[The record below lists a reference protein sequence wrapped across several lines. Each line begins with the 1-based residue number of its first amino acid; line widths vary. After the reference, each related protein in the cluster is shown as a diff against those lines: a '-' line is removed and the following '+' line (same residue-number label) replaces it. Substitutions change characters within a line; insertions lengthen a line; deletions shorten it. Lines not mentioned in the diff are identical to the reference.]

1 MISGALFF
9 PGAGAGRDTP
19 NLVAVD
25 RALVEALDG
34 ITVVRADFPYRKEGR
49 RSPDRPAKAVAAV
62 NEEAV
67 ALAAAVGDDTTAGLV
82 LGGRSFGGRMCS
94 LAVAEGLPAAG
105 LALIAYP
112 LHPPGKPDRLR
123 TEHFGD
129 LDLPCLFVSGTSD
142 PFGSPDEL
150 EAQAAAIPGPVT
162 HAWIDG
168 GRHDLRGA
176 DRQVADAVVAWAR
189 AL

>member
-62 NEEAV
+62 NEEAI
-67 ALAAAVGDDTTAGLV
+67 ALAAAVGDDTTAEHQP
-82 LGGRSFGGRMCS
+82 GGRS
-94 LAVAEGLPAAG
+94 AAG
-105 LALIAYP
+105 CDRWQWLRAC
-112 LHPPGKPDRLR
+112 PPP
-123 TEHFGD
+123 
-129 LDLPCLFVSGTSD
+129 
-142 PFGSPDEL
+142 
-150 EAQAAAIPGPVT
+150 
-162 HAWIDG
+162 AW
-168 GRHDLRGA
+168 R
-176 DRQVADAVVAWAR
+176 
-189 AL
+189 

>member
-1 MISGALFF
+1 M
-9 PGAGAGRDTP
+9 
-19 NLVAVD
+19 
-25 RALVEALDG
+25 
-34 ITVVRADFPYRKEGR
+34 
-49 RSPDRPAKAVAAV
+49 
-62 NEEAV
+62 
-67 ALAAAVGDDTTAGLV
+67 
-82 LGGRSFGGRMCS
+82 
-94 LAVAEGLPAAG
+94 AEGLPAAG

-150 EAQAAAIPGPVT
+150 EAHAAAIPGPVT

-176 DRQVADAVVAWAR
+176 DRQVADAVVAWAG